1 MWFHQV
7 VVRLL
12 VARSFSTPVST
23 ARFYKRGRGDVSLL
37 SAFRGTFTL
46 PCKVS
51 LIFTC
56 LLHLCFYILR
66 IKMTCRVYCL
76 ILHLY
81 SLLIESCWHGSF
93 KRSRN
98 KIGSIDEKL
107 IQYSLSRF
115 LVSARLFQVLNFQY
129 FCFKMRKESI
139 TVLPIKTGEAGK
151 QSRTEHLTYCQVNI

>member
-98 KIGSIDEKL
+98 KIGSINEIL
-107 IQYSLSRF
+107 IQYILPVF
-115 LVSARLFQVLNFQY
+115 LLVRDFFKSWIFNIFALKWGKSQLLY
-129 FCFKMRKESI
+129 F
-139 TVLPIKTGEAGK
+139 
-151 QSRTEHLTYCQVNI
+151 QSRLEKLVNKAELNIWPIVR